1 MILVIGH
8 VKIAPEKVAAIL
20 PMLRTTIAT
29 TRQEAGCILY
39 AFAEDVSEPGVL
51 RIVERWESWETLAAH
66 GKAAHMKA
74 WGEFLRSTATVLDR
88 EVIAYEAGVTK
99 PL

>member
-8 VKIAPEKVAAIL
+8 LKIAPEKIAGIRKPLQTMIAA
-20 PMLRTTIAT
+20 
-29 TRQEAGCILY
+29 TRQEAGCLLY

-51 RIVERWESWETLAAH
+51 RIVERWENWETLAAH
-66 GKAAHMKA
+66 GAAPHM
-74 WGEFLRSTATVLDR
+74 ATWRAALEGIEIVSR
-88 EVIAYEAGVTK
+88 EVIAYEAGKTK